1 MARAL
6 QCMDLHAIKLATSAR
21 YALLSIPPPFRPL
34 RCVWG
39 LPKPFPPPLP
49 WPGIGFRQRQPGC
62 RIGRA
67 DRGWNRGPTTPG
79 PNPPGRFGYAAHF
92 RLLSLCTSG
101 VRCST
106 LPMCTHVH
114 AYYLLYRI
122 VPGRTLLLAL
132 EACGNSRSMAPI
144 SQSLWSQMY
153 HCGGSFLVAPVWP
166 SIYTQEFKSPAL
178 RQ

>member
-1 MARAL
+1 MRFGPAQTLPPAPPMA
-6 QCMDLHAIKLATSAR
+6 
-21 YALLSIPPPFRPL
+21 
-34 RCVWG
+34 
-39 LPKPFPPPLP
+39 
-49 WPGIGFRQRQPGC
+49 GIGFRQRQPGC

-79 PNPPGRFGYAAHF
+79 PNPPGRFGCAAHF

-106 LPMCTHVH
+106 LPMCTHMY

-132 EACGNSRSMAPI
+132 EACGHSRSMAST
-144 SQSLWSQMY
+144 SQSRWPQMS
-153 HCGGSFLVAPVWP
+153 HCSGSFLVVPVWS

>member
-1 MARAL
+1 MRLGPAQTLPPAPPMAWYRL
-6 QCMDLHAIKLATSAR
+6 PATPTR
-21 YALLSIPPPFRPL
+21 VPHRT
-34 RCVWG
+34 
-39 LPKPFPPPLP
+39 
-49 WPGIGFRQRQPGC
+49 
-62 RIGRA
+62 GRS
-67 DRGWNRGPTTPG
+67 RVEPRPTTPG

-114 AYYLLYRI
+114 ACYLLYRI

-132 EACGNSRSMAPI
+132 EACGNSRSMAPT

-166 SIYTQEFKSPAL
+166 SIYTQEFKSPTL